1 LLLYIA
7 NQTFPPMKKIAIVTV
22 LITAFG
28 ISYSQTVKYRNLV
41 MEGAGVKGFAYA
53 GAIQVLDSMGIL
65 KNIQRVA
72 GTSVGAIQGALLAV
86 GYTSNEIIELTA
98 HIPLKQFN
106 DGAWM
111 LAGDIR
117 RLRKQFGWYKGEK
130 IAQWIE
136 ELIEAKTGN
145 GQITFAELHAQS
157 AEKGYKDLYIT
168 GTDLT
173 YQTLRVFSY
182 ETYPNMR
189 ICDAVRISLSIPLYY
204 RAVLMDDEG
213 KIYERPNGKQLLH
226 VMVDGGVLSNYPLFL
241 FDSARYINN
250 NIPEAGPIKEN
261 PETLGLLM
269 EMPEQIKYNT
279 QQPGI
284 YPLAIYTINDYMRAL
299 YHTLIDKANPE
310 VTHPNSLRRTIAINN
325 LNMSGRVR
333 RLPKKTIAALVEN
346 GREGA
351 RKFFAPSLYS
361 ACD

>member
-1 LLLYIA
+1 
-7 NQTFPPMKKIAIVTV
+7 MKKILLATI

-28 ISYSQTVKYRNLV
+28 IGRSQTVKYRNLV

-65 KNIQRVA
+65 KDIQRVA
-72 GTSVGAIQGALLAV
+72 GTSVGAIQGALVAV
-86 GYTSNEIIELTA
+86 GYSSNEIIELTS

-111 LAGDIR
+111 LAGGIS

-130 IAQWIE
+130 IAKWIE
-136 ELIEAKTGN
+136 DLIEAKTGN

-173 YQTLRVFSY
+173 YQMLRVFSY
-182 ETYPNMR
+182 ENYPNMR

-213 KIYERPNGKQLLH
+213 KIYDRPDGKQLLH

-241 FDSARYINN
+241 FDSTRYINSH
-250 NIPEAGPIKEN
+250 IPIAGSFTEN

-269 EMPEQIKYNT
+269 EIPEQIQYNT

-284 YPLAIYTINDYMRAL
+284 YPFAIYSMNDYLKAL

-333 RLPKKTIAALVEN
+333 KLPKKTIMALVEN
-346 GREGA
+346 GRAGA
-351 RKFFAPSLYS
+351 RKFFTPAPAL
-361 ACD
+361 

>member
-1 LLLYIA
+1 
-7 NQTFPPMKKIAIVTV
+7 MKKILLSII
-22 LITAFG
+22 LINLFG
-28 ISYSQTVKYRNLV
+28 ISHSQTVKYRNLV

-65 KNIQRVA
+65 KDIQRVA

-86 GYTSNEIIELTA
+86 GYTANEIIELTSN
-98 HIPLKQFN
+98 IPLRRFN

-111 LAGDIR
+111 LAGGIA

-130 IAQWIE
+130 IAHWIE
-136 ELIEAKTGN
+136 GLIEAKTGN
-145 GQITFAELHAQS
+145 GHISFGELHAQS

-182 ETYPNMR
+182 ENYPNMR

-213 KIYERPNGKQLLH
+213 KIHDKPNGKQLLH
-226 VMVDGGVLSNYPLFL
+226 VMVDGGVLSNYPIFL
-241 FDSARYINN
+241 FDSARYISNH
-250 NIPEAGPIKEN
+250 IPNGCSFIEN

-269 EMPEQIKYNT
+269 EMPEQLQYNT

-284 YPLAIYTINDYMRAL
+284 YPFAIYTINDFMRAL

-310 VTHPNSLRRTIAINN
+310 VTRPNSLRRTIAINN

-346 GREGA
+346 GRAGA
-351 RKFFAPSLYS
+351 RKFLTPAL
-361 ACD
+361 